1 METSF
6 LNRFSQSNLDIH
18 LWFNQ
23 TATIMN
29 RLLLPIAFLAVIFSS
44 CQKKHAC
51 DDVVCLN
58 NGICESGDCLCEA
71 GYEGPNCET
80 EQRLV
85 FVNAYS
91 VTESCNLGNFT
102 YEVSVNADSESA
114 NEITITNFGDF
125 GYSVTALVDGLN
137 FEILSQIHSGDTI
150 VGNGFMTDSVISIEY
165 SLISTQADSLMC
177 TMVCTP

>member
-1 METSF
+1 M
-6 LNRFSQSNLDIH
+6 
-18 LWFNQ
+18 
-23 TATIMN
+23 
-29 RLLLPIAFLAVIFSS
+29 
-44 CQKKHAC
+44 
-51 DDVVCLN
+51 
-58 NGICESGDCLCEA
+58 CEA

-80 EQRLV
+80 EQRLA

-137 FEILSQIHSGDTI
+137 FEILSQVHSGDTI
-150 VGNGFMTDSVISIEY
+150 VGNGFMTDSIINIEY